1 MKSQNS
7 ETFRLIV
14 LFYVVIGGI
23 VAGRAQ
29 HLSLPYYFEKVPNQY
44 KPVYHTYQFTCTTK
58 EEAVLVHKN
67 ALIFMG
73 IDTTDMDEKMDRDAP
88 VFGNFFL
95 IGSKKIVIIDYIKKN
110 NFGEYDCVFME
121 SKNEEF
127 ELFKSDGF
135 TYVNTKIKE

>member
-14 LFYVVIGGI
+14 LLYVVIGGI
-23 VAGRAQ
+23 LVGRAQ

-44 KPVYHTYQFTCTTK
+44 KPVYHTYQFTCSTK
-58 EEAVLVHKN
+58 EEAVQFHKK
-67 ALIFMG
+67 ALEFIG
-73 IDTTDMDEKMDRDAP
+73 INTTDLEVEMEYDVP
-88 VFGNFFL
+88 LFGNFFL
-95 IGSKKIVIIDYIKKN
+95 QGSKKIVIIDYIKKN
-110 NFGEYDCVFME
+110 NFGKYDCVFME

-135 TYVNTKIKE
+135 TYVNTKKKE